1 MATPVAAE
9 ERADHGPALM
19 EGLMILG
26 IVLGLFLV
34 LARSMRD
41 RARAGYPPIG
51 RPTGRRDRVAG
62 LQDADF
68 DRIMDESRSRRR

>member
-1 MATPVAAE
+1 
-9 ERADHGPALM
+9 M
-19 EGLMILG
+19 EGLAILAISIG
-26 IVLGLFLV
+26 FFLL

-41 RARAGYPPIG
+41 RARAGLPPLG
-51 RPTGRRDRVAG
+51 RSTGRRDKEAG